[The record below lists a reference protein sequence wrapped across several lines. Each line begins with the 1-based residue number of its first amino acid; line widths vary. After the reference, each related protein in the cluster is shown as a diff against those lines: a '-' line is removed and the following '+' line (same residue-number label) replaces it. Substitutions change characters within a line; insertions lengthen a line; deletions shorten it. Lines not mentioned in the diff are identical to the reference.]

1 MNPTVANPV
10 EMIRRPVVILA
21 VPNTQVEFDALT
33 YERMN
38 MSGDEMKRKLAT
50 ETMKLKIPLND
61 NTKSRCRPDEAR
73 LSTKTAFINTK
84 KRKRHCI

>member
-1 MNPTVANPV
+1 VANPV
-10 EMIRRPVVILA
+10 KMIRRPVVILA
-21 VPNTQVEFDALT
+21 VPHTQVQFDAFT
-33 YERMN
+33 NERTK

-50 ETMKLKIPLND
+50 EPMKLEIPTND

-73 LSTKTAFINTK
+73 LATKTAFINTN